1 MVATAEER
9 KGAAVSGEGRRFSH
23 PHLTTLVGSVVASW
37 RCGENGDSG
46 TQPTVDNLYQG
57 MTLDP
62 VTGLYYAR
70 NRNYAPS
77 LGTCVSQDRLSYI
90 KGTNRYQFVMGNPV
104 GNTDSLGLADIPQGR
119 SSGPQPD
126 RIPPTGPQF
135 QMMKPG
141 SPNGSNSTPLSG
153 PTCKD
158 NTSSGGSNS
167 NPWPNEPRNPLPSY
181 HPQSSKSPNSLTLK
195 GQTTT
200 GSSFNHS
207 TTTVTAVLQIGPLSL
222 TASHGF
228 SSDQNNGNYKM
239 NLTLI

>member
-181 HPQSSKSPNSLTLK
+181 HPQSSKSPNSLT
-195 GQTTT
+195 
-200 GSSFNHS
+200 SDEVRNHLHPTDICQRKS
-207 TTTVTAVLQIGPLSL
+207 HSL
-222 TASHGF
+222 TKIFGIADDRPLARPAQAS
-228 SSDQNNGNYKM
+228 SYADATNSR
-239 NLTLI
+239 